1 MSKNSEWD
9 STIQPRNSWLDL
21 RIREIW
27 RYRDLLMLFVKRDFV
42 AVYKQ
47 TILGPLWFF
56 IQPILTTIIFS
67 IIFGVF
73 ANMSTDG
80 APRVLFYL
88 GGLTLWNYFADSLN
102 KTSETFIQNQNLFG
116 KVYFPRL
123 VVPLSIIISNLLK
136 LLIQFTLFF
145 TVWVYFLSSGN
156 PNVNPNTT
164 LALLPVLIILLSLLS
179 LAFGIIF
186 SALTTKYRDMRFLLV
201 FGVQLMM
208 YVSSVVIPLSEI
220 PLKYQWIF
228 KLNPLVTIIETFK
241 YGFLGT
247 GVFSWFDL
255 IYSALFTGVLL
266 FFAIVIFNRVER
278 SFMDTV

>member
-1 MSKNSEWD
+1 MKNEAWDSVIEPKNSLL
-9 STIQPRNSWLDL
+9 NL
-21 RIREIW
+21 RLKEIW
-27 RYRDLLMLFVKRDFV
+27 RYRDLLFLFVRRDFV
-42 AVYKQ
+42 AIYKQ

-73 ANMSTDG
+73 ANISTDG

-88 GGLTLWNYFADSLN
+88 GGLSVWNYFADCLT

-123 VVPLSIIISNLLK
+123 IVPMSVIISNLLK
-136 LLIQFTLFF
+136 FLIQFSLFLA
-145 TVWVYFLSSGN
+145 VWIYFLVDQNVS
-156 PNVNPNTT
+156 VNPNST
-164 LALLPVLIILLSLLS
+164 LLLLPFLILLTSILS
-179 LAFGIIF
+179 LSFGILF
-186 SALTTKYRDMRFLLV
+186 SALTTKYRDMRFLLQ

-220 PLKYQWIF
+220 PIKYQWIF
-228 KLNPLVTIIETFK
+228 KLNPMVPIIETFK
-241 YGFLGT
+241 YGFLGS
-247 GVFSWFDL
+247 GIFNWFDL
-255 IYSALFTGVLL
+255 AYAALFSIAFLVISI
-266 FFAIVIFNRVER
+266 IVFNRIER